1 MLECATGGELF
12 DLLTS
17 RHDAMDEPLARRIF
31 GELCGVVGWMH
42 KIGVVHRDVKLESE
56 HPIKSDRVKCRV

>member
-1 MLECATGGELF
+1 MALVLECADGGELF

-17 RHDAMDEPLARRIF
+17 RHDTIDENLARRIF

-42 KIGVVHRDVKLESE
+42 QAGVVHRDIKLESG
-56 HPIKSDRVKCRV
+56 